1 MYYNKVHLIYFS
13 PTHTSAKIAYAIA
26 EGLGI
31 RIIEETDLTYECP
44 AEKIQ
49 VEDALAILAVPVYGG
64 RVAETAIERLK
75 QIEAT
80 NSAVIPI
87 VLYGNR
93 DYEDALIELR
103 DFSIHAGFTPLA
115 AAAFIGEHSYSRADI
130 GMPIAANRPDDED
143 CAIAQDLGK
152 AISLK
157 LESISSIEDILPFD
171 VKGNFP
177 YKVKGAS
184 TPATPLTKEELCTQ
198 CGHCIEICPTAAIG
212 MNDLGEVESDKELCI
227 KCCACVKECPQEARI
242 FDTPYTAMLFNNFKQ
257 RKSPEL
263 FI

>member
-75 QIEAT
+75 QIEAI

-103 DFSIHAGFTPLA
+103 DFSLNAGFTPLA

-130 GMPIAANRPDDED
+130 DMPIAANRPDDD
-143 CAIAQDLGK
+143 DNVIAQTFAK
-152 AISLK
+152 AIIQK
-157 LESISSIEDILPFD
+157 LESIPSQEKIQPFHI
-171 VKGNFP
+171 KGNYP
-177 YKVKGAS
+177 YEIKGAS
-184 TPATPLTKEELCTQ
+184 TPATPFTKEDLCTQ
-198 CGHCIEICPTAAIG
+198 CGHCMEICPTAAIAI
-212 MNDLGEVESDKELCI
+212 NNQGEVESDKMLCI

-257 RKSPEL
+257 RKLPEL
-263 FI
+263 FM